1 MRTWIATALAM
12 ALLLDGVAFATDFLH
27 QASLLSLKS
36 SPVRQKLRFV
46 ARVPPVRSPSAD
58 PMRVG
63 ASLEIVN
70 PISGEAA
77 TFDLLPAGWSTL
89 AATGFYR
96 FVNPA
101 APAGISSVRFAV
113 IRSGSSIQVVARA
126 TGITL
131 DEPAQGTLGVILT
144 VGSDRY
150 CSTCNAPSR
159 DESGR
164 FVANKCAVPVACVR
178 PPSSSTGTSSTTTST
193 ASSTPTTLPV
203 TTTTSTTTTT
213 TMPPPN
219 TTTSPSTTTTT
230 RPPTTPTTKL
240 PPPTNL
246 PAQAPTCSM

>member
-1 MRTWIATALAM
+1 MGACASTVAGVRHACAERSRVTQTRIATGLAM
-12 ALLLDGVAFATDFLH
+12 ALLLEGVAFATDFLH
-27 QASLLSLKS
+27 EASLLSLRS
-36 SPVRQKLRFV
+36 SPVRQKVRFV
-46 ARVPPVRSPSAD
+46 ARIPPVRPPSAD

-63 ASLEIVN
+63 AILEIVN

-77 TFDLLPAGWSTL
+77 TFDLPPAGWSTL

-131 DEPAQGTLGVILT
+131 DEPAQGTVGVILT

-159 DESGR
+159 DEPGR
-164 FVANKCAVPVACVR
+164 FVANGCAVPLACVR
-178 PPSSSTGTSSTTTST
+178 PASSPTATSSTTTST
-193 ASSTPTTLPV
+193 
-203 TTTTSTTTTT
+203 TTTSRA
-213 TMPPPN
+213 P
-219 TTTSPSTTTTT
+219 TTTSAT
-230 RPPTTPTTKL
+230 RV
-240 PPPTNL
+240 
-246 PAQAPTCSM
+246 S

>member
-1 MRTWIATALAM
+1 MHTYGSRRALGLRGKRPENANSDSDR
-12 ALLLDGVAFATDFLH
+12 ARDGP
-27 QASLLSLKS
+27 S
-36 SPVRQKLRFV
+36 SGGRGVRHGLPSRSIPAESEVFPVRQKVRFV

-63 ASLEIVN
+63 AILEIVN

-77 TFDLLPAGWSTL
+77 TFDLPPAGWSTL

-159 DESGR
+159 DEPGR

-178 PPSSSTGTSSTTTST
+178 PPSSSTGTS
-193 ASSTPTTLPV
+193 
-203 TTTTSTTTTT
+203 
-213 TMPPPN
+213 
-219 TTTSPSTTTTT
+219 
-230 RPPTTPTTKL
+230 
-240 PPPTNL
+240 
-246 PAQAPTCSM
+246 

>member
-1 MRTWIATALAM
+1 MATGLAM
-12 ALLLDGVAFATDFLH
+12 ALLLEGVAFATDFLQ

-46 ARVPPVRSPSAD
+46 ARVPPVRPPSAD

-63 ASLEIVN
+63 AILEIVN

-77 TFDLLPAGWSTL
+77 TFDLPPADWSTL

-101 APAGISSVRFAV
+101 APAGNSRVRFAL
-113 IRSGSSIQVVARA
+113 IRSGSSIQVVART

-150 CSTCNAPSR
+150 CSTILLHLQRSVT
-159 DESGR
+159 GR
-164 FVANKCAVPVACVR
+164 ARKVR
-178 PPSSSTGTSSTTTST
+178 GE
-193 ASSTPTTLPV
+193 
-203 TTTTSTTTTT
+203 
-213 TMPPPN
+213 
-219 TTTSPSTTTTT
+219 
-230 RPPTTPTTKL
+230 
-240 PPPTNL
+240 
-246 PAQAPTCSM
+246 

>member
-36 SPVRQKLRFV
+36 SPVRQKLRLV

-63 ASLEIVN
+63 AILEIVN

-77 TFDLLPAGWSTL
+77 TFDLPPAGWSTL

-159 DESGR
+159 DEPGR
-164 FVANKCAVPVACVR
+164 FVANRCAVPVACVR
-178 PPSSSTGTSSTTTST
+178 PASSSTGSSSTTTST
-193 ASSTPTTLPV
+193 TSTSRVP
-203 TTTTSTTTTT
+203 TTTSTT
-213 TMPPPN
+213 
-219 TTTSPSTTTTT
+219 SASGTTTTT
-230 RPPTTPTTKL
+230 GPA
-240 PPPTNL
+240 PPP
-246 PAQAPTCSM
+246 APTALSTTTM